1 MSSPS
6 RAPALARSP
15 ARPSRAPPAPSPA
28 LARFPAPLDPS
39 RRAVSASALD
49 ARELG
54 AGEERARDDAR
65 ARDDD
70 ARQYGVWGVD
80 GIRQRSASFAA
91 MEEDWEAA
99 VASVWARAGASEVA
113 TQRLLILGAA
123 WQKAPES
130 GIYRDPDAVAYVVD
144 SLRTLLPG
152 ADPAKIFHAQPA
164 VASVCM
170 DRAVLSQ
177 RLVAVRSSVRMPPL
191 DVALV
196 VTKEPSLLLLDAAE
210 SRERCAAAA
219 DALRAKTAWLLDERG
234 VASVAEVCPSL
245 LTHEP
250 EDVSDAFDGFRA
262 EVYERLDGVKGWS
275 AKLLAEKPR
284 THGKRRDEED
294 ATGPGR
300 GDADEDEDGER
311 RDAEEERRRRT
322 LDGGGTPL
330 VMKNNTVARR
340 ESGSNPRGDRGGCC
354 WESLGDDAKAAARRA
369 SVDYAGRVAEPS
381 LRRARVRREREGAR
395 GG

>member
-6 RAPALARSP
+6 RAPALARFP
-15 ARPSRAPPAPSPA
+15 ARPSRAPSAPSPA
-28 LARFPAPLDPS
+28 LARFPAPLRAS

-294 ATGPGR
+294 AEES
-300 GDADEDEDGER
+300 AEESAEEDGER
-311 RDAEEERRRRT
+311 RDAEEERRRSA

-330 VMKNNTVARR
+330 VKNNTVARR